1 MSATNRGA
9 ARVYYQDE
17 AVTIY
22 HGRSQDVIPGLGQVD
37 HVVTDA
43 PYSEAVSKGS
53 RTAKNFGPLDPQ
65 AFIGFSITA
74 EALRGLIA
82 SIPALRWAIIFCDW
96 KHGAAL
102 EAEAPEG
109 WRFVREGCWTKPN
122 GAPQFTGD
130 RPAPGWEAISILH
143 REGKMRWNGG
153 GRRAVWDYP
162 VERQNGH
169 PTPKPLPLM
178 LELVSLF
185 TDPGE
190 TILDPFMG
198 SGTTLRAAKDL
209 GRKAIGI
216 ELEEKYCEIA
226 AKRMCQGVL
235 AL

>member
-1 MSATNRGA
+1 MTP
-9 ARVYYQDE
+9 YYSDS

-22 HGRSQDVIPGLGQVD
+22 HGTSQEVLPEIGANVD
-37 HVVTDA
+37 HIITDA
-43 PYSEAVSKGS
+43 PYSEQVAKGS
-53 RTAKNFGPLDPQ
+53 RTAKNTGPLDPK
-65 AFIGFSITA
+65 AFIGFSISE
-74 EALRGLIA
+74 EALRDLIA
-82 SIPALRWAIIFCDW
+82 SIPALRWAVIFCDW

-102 EAEAPEG
+102 EKVPPAG
-109 WRFVREGCWTKPN
+109 WRFVREGCWSKPN

-143 REGKMRWNGG
+143 IEGGKMRWNGG
-153 GRRAVWDYP
+153 GRRAVWEYP

-226 AKRMCQGVL
+226 ARRMSQEVL